1 MIDFYDNQE
10 WQLDLGKSTISNQA
24 FLYDYLGIKNEECC
38 NLTCDLDPPLFWE
51 MILIELVV
59 SRQSFYYVF
68 NLVIPSLIISVV
80 AIVGFHTPSTSGR
93 VRDAKFRLGIMT
105 LMR

>member
-1 MIDFYDNQE
+1 MVC
-10 WQLDLGKSTISNQA
+10 LQA
-24 FLYDYLGIKNEECC
+24 FGLISKN
-38 NLTCDLDPPLFWE
+38 TCL
-51 MILIELVV
+51 
-59 SRQSFYYVF
+59 VF

-105 LMR
+105 LMSMSTIVVAVVAEMPK